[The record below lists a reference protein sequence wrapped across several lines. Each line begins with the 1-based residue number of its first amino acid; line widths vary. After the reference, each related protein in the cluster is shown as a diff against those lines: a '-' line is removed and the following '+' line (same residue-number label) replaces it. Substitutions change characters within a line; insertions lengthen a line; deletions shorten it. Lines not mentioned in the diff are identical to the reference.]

1 MTFNSS
7 IPHLRQCGNTKQ
19 LILHGKPY
27 LMLGGELQNSSLSSA
42 EYMSEIWPKMVAT
55 NVNTLLGSVS
65 WEMIEPE
72 EGKFDFKELDKVILD
87 ARKHG
92 LHLILLWFGSFKN
105 GESAYLGTLVTYFH
119 ILIGASL
126 GRSTYTPSW
135 VKTDPKRFPRA
146 ELRKAGGVIEIADVL
161 SLFHKQNVEADAKAF
176 QKLLAH
182 VKEIDEDHS
191 TVLMVQ
197 VENEVGLLFDSRDGS
212 EEANKVFSET
222 VPAELLQFLSN
233 DYDRLHADLKA
244 NLQTFVA
251 RSKPQSG
258 TWEGV
263 FGVGSRTDELF
274 MAYHYAHYV
283 NRVAAAGKSV
293 YTIPLYTNVWQN
305 YAGED
310 ADNDTPIVVGGGG
323 EPGDYPSGGATS
335 NVLDIWLRFAPDL
348 EFIAPDIYLNEY
360 TGLCAKYRHSGNTLF
375 IPEQRRDEYGVR
387 RIWIAYGTFQALLAS
402 PFGIDTLEP
411 EKNPYTK
418 HYGLLSQVSQ
428 IVLEAQSNPGS
439 SVGFCFDAMI
449 GDRDPSKPI
458 KQRFGDWDITV
469 ERSFVFGKPGTG
481 SGMVIHRGGASFL
494 LIGWGFQV
502 MGRSTKADTKFNGI
516 LRNEEK
522 IVDDVATGSL
532 RTLRTL
538 GGDETRSGANAMMP
552 NEDPDYGGFPI
563 AITIPARTG
572 IAEVEFYSF

>member
-1 MTFNSS
+1 M
-7 IPHLRQCGNTKQ
+7 
-19 LILHGKPY
+19 
-27 LMLGGELQNSSLSSA
+27 
-42 EYMSEIWPKMVAT
+42 
-55 NVNTLLGSVS
+55 
-65 WEMIEPE
+65 
-72 EGKFDFKELDKVILD
+72 
-87 ARKHG
+87 
-92 LHLILLWFGSFKN
+92 
-105 GESAYLGTLVTYFH
+105 TYFH
-119 ILIGASL
+119 VLIHPSL
-126 GRSTYTPSW
+126 GRSTYTPTW
-135 VKTDPKRFPRA
+135 VKTNPTRFPRA
-146 ELRKAGGVIEIADVL
+146 ELRNAGGVIEVADVL
-161 SLFHKQNVEADAKAF
+161 SLFHEQNVEADARAF

-182 VKEIDEDHS
+182 VKEVDEKHS

-212 EEANKVFSET
+212 AEANKVFSEP

-233 DYDRLHADLKA
+233 DYDQLHADLKS

-258 TWEGV
+258 TWEEV
-263 FGVGSRTDELF
+263 FGVSSRTDELF

-283 NRVAAAGKSV
+283 NHVAATGKSE
-293 YTIPLYTNVWQN
+293 YPLPLYTNVWQN

-310 ADNDTPIVVGGGG
+310 ADNGTPIVVGGGG
-323 EPGDYPSGGATS
+323 EPGENSHVRTACGTCTDILDRHLGDYPSGGATS

-348 EFIAPDIYLNEY
+348 DFIAPDIYLNEY
-360 TGLCAKYRHSGNTLF
+360 TGLCAKYRHRHNTLF

-411 EKNPYTK
+411 ESNPYTK

-428 IVLEAQSNPGS
+428 IVLEAQGNPGS
-439 SVGFCFDAMI
+439 SVGFCFDEMV

-458 KQRFGDWDITV
+458 KQRFSDWDITV

-481 SGMVIHRGGASFL
+481 SGIVVHRGGARFL

-502 MGRSTKADTKFNGI
+502 MGRSTKADTRFNGI
-516 LRNEEK
+516 LKNEEK
-522 IVDDVATGSL
+522 IVDDIATGRL

-563 AITIPARTG
+563 AITIPAKTG

>member
-1 MTFNSS
+1 MASS
-7 IPHLRQCGNTKQ
+7 THIPHLQQYENTKQ
-19 LILHGKPY
+19 LVVNGKPY

-42 EYMSEIWPKMVAT
+42 EFMSEVWPKMVAT

-72 EGKFDFKELDKVILD
+72 EGNFDFEELDKVILG
-87 ARKHG
+87 AREHG
-92 LHLILLWFGSFKN
+92 LHLVLLWFGSFKN
-105 GESAYLGTLVTYFH
+105 G
-119 ILIGASL
+119 
-126 GRSTYTPSW
+126 RSTYAPAW
-135 VKTDPKRFPRA
+135 VKTNPERFPRA
-146 ELRKAGGVIEIADVL
+146 ELRKAGGVMEVADVL
-161 SLFHKQNVEADAKAF
+161 SLFYEESVEADAKAF
-176 QKLLAH
+176 RKLLAH
-182 VKEIDEDHS
+182 IREVDEKHS

-212 EEANKVFSET
+212 AKANSVFAEPVPKDLLKFLEEE
-222 VPAELLQFLSN
+222 
-233 DYDRLHADLKA
+233 YDNLHADLKA
-244 NLQTFVA
+244 NLKTFVA
-251 RSKPQSG
+251 QSKPQSG
-258 TWEGV
+258 SWEEV
-263 FGVGSRTDELF
+263 FGKSNRTDELF

-283 NRVAAAGKSV
+283 DRVAAAGKAE
-293 YTIPLYTNVWQN
+293 YPIPLYTNVWQN

-310 ADNDTPIVVGGGG
+310 ADNETPTVVGGGG
-323 EPGDYPSGGATS
+323 QPGDYPSGGGTT
-335 NVLDIWLRFAPDL
+335 NVLDIWLRFAPNL

-360 TGLCAKYRHSGNTLF
+360 TTLCDKYRHGRNSLF

-411 EKNPYTK
+411 ESNPFTK
-418 HYGLLSQVSQ
+418 HYGLLAQVSQ
-428 IVLEAQSNPGS
+428 LVLDAQRKPGS
-439 SVGFCFDAMI
+439 SVGFCFDKI
-449 GDRDPSKPI
+449 SGDKDLSKPI
-458 KQRFGDWDITV
+458 RQRFGEWDITI
-469 ERSFVFGKPGTG
+469 ERAFVFGKPDTG
-481 SGMVIHRGGASFL
+481 SGMVIHCGGARFL

-502 MGRSTKADTKFNGI
+502 TGQSTKSGTRFNGI

-522 IVDDVATGSL
+522 VVEDVATGKL

-538 GGDETRSGANAMMP
+538 GGDETRSGASAVMP

>member
-1 MTFNSS
+1 
-7 IPHLRQCGNTKQ
+7 
-19 LILHGKPY
+19 
-27 LMLGGELQNSSLSSA
+27 
-42 EYMSEIWPKMVAT
+42 
-55 NVNTLLGSVS
+55 
-65 WEMIEPE
+65 
-72 EGKFDFKELDKVILD
+72 
-87 ARKHG
+87 
-92 LHLILLWFGSFKN
+92 
-105 GESAYLGTLVTYFH
+105 
-119 ILIGASL
+119 
-126 GRSTYTPSW
+126 

-161 SLFHKQNVEADAKAF
+161 SLFHKQSVEADAKAF
-176 QKLLAH
+176 RKLLAH
-182 VKEIDEDHS
+182 VKEVDEDYS

-212 EEANKVFSET
+212 AEANKVFSEA
-222 VPAELLQFLSN
+222 VPPELLRFLSN
-233 DYDRLHADLKA
+233 DYNQLHADLKA

-258 TWEGV
+258 TWEEV
-263 FGVGSRTDELF
+263 FGVSSRTDELF
-274 MAYHYAHYV
+274 MAYHYADYV
-283 NRVAAAGKSV
+283 NRIAAAGRSE
-293 YTIPLYTNVWQN
+293 YPLPLYTNVWQN

-310 ADNDTPIVVGGGG
+310 ADSDTPIVVGGGG

-335 NVLDIWLRFAPDL
+335 NVLDVWLQFAPDL
-348 EFIAPDIYLNEY
+348 DFIAPDIYLNEY
-360 TGLCAKYRHSGNTLF
+360 TGLCAKYRHRGNTLF
-375 IPEQRRDEYGVR
+375 IPEQRRDEYGAR

-411 EKNPYTK
+411 ESNPYTK

-428 IVLEAQSNPGS
+428 IVLDAQQNPGS
-439 SVGFCFDAMI
+439 SVGFCFDEMV

-458 KQRFGDWDITV
+458 KQRFGDWNITV

-481 SGMVIHRGGASFL
+481 SGMVIHRGGARFL

-502 MGRSTKADTKFNGI
+502 MGQSTKADTKFNGI
-516 LRNEEK
+516 LKNEEK
-522 IVDDVATGSL
+522 IVDDIATGRL

-572 IAEVEFYSF
+572 IAEVEFYAF

>member
-1 MTFNSS
+1 MTSNST
-7 IPHLRQCGNTKQ
+7 IPHLRQHENTKQ
-19 LILHGKPY
+19 LIVDGKPY

-65 WEMIEPE
+65 WEMVEPE
-72 EGKFDFKELDKVILD
+72 EGKFDFEELDKVILG
-87 ARKHG
+87 AREHG

-105 GESAYLGTLVTYFH
+105 G
-119 ILIGASL
+119 
-126 GRSTYTPSW
+126 RSTYTPSW
-135 VKTDPKRFPRA
+135 VKTNPKRFPRA
-146 ELRKAGGVIEIADVL
+146 ELRKAGGVIEVADVL
-161 SLFHKQNVEADAKAF
+161 SLFNEENVEADVKAF
-176 QKLLAH
+176 RKLLSH
-182 VKEIDEDHS
+182 LKEVDEKHS

-212 EEANKVFSET
+212 AEANRVFSEP
-222 VPAELLQFLSN
+222 VPAELLQFLSR
-233 DYDRLHADLKA
+233 DYDQLHPDLKA
-244 NLQTFVA
+244 NLKTFVA

-258 TWEGV
+258 TWEEV

-283 NRVAAAGKSV
+283 NRVAVAGKV
-293 YTIPLYTNVWQN
+293 EYPIPLYTNVWQN
-305 YAGED
+305 YAGDD

-323 EPGDYPSGGATS
+323 HPGDYPSGGGTV
-335 NVLDIWLRFAPDL
+335 NVLDIWLQFAPDL

-360 TGLCAKYRHSGNTLF
+360 TSLCGKYRHRGNTLF

-411 EKNPYTK
+411 ETNPYTK

-428 IVLEAQSNPGS
+428 IVLEAQRNPGS
-439 SVGFCFDAMI
+439 SVGFCFDEFT
-449 GDRDPSKPI
+449 GDKDPSKPI
-458 KQRFGDWDITV
+458 KQRFGDWDITI

-481 SGMVIHRGGASFL
+481 SGMVIYRGGARFL

-502 MGRSTKADTKFNGI
+502 MGQSTRADTKFNGI
-516 LRNEEK
+516 LKNEEK
-522 IVDDVATGSL
+522 VVEDIATGKL

>member
-1 MTFNSS
+1 
-7 IPHLRQCGNTKQ
+7 
-19 LILHGKPY
+19 
-27 LMLGGELQNSSLSSA
+27 
-42 EYMSEIWPKMVAT
+42 
-55 NVNTLLGSVS
+55 
-65 WEMIEPE
+65 MIE
-72 EGKFDFKELDKVILD
+72 V
-87 ARKHG
+87 
-92 LHLILLWFGSFKN
+92 
-105 GESAYLGTLVTYFH
+105 
-119 ILIGASL
+119 
-126 GRSTYTPSW
+126 
-135 VKTDPKRFPRA
+135 
-146 ELRKAGGVIEIADVL
+146 ADVL
-161 SLFHKQNVEADAKAF
+161 SLFHEENVEADAKAF
-176 QKLLAH
+176 RKLLSH
-182 VKEIDEDHS
+182 LREVDEKHS

-212 EEANKVFSET
+212 ADANRVFSEP
-222 VPAELLQFLSN
+222 VPAELLQFLSR
-233 DYDRLHADLKA
+233 DYDQLHADLKA
-244 NLQTFVA
+244 NLKTFVA

-258 TWEGV
+258 TWEEV

-283 NRVAAAGKSV
+283 NRVAAAGKAE
-293 YTIPLYTNVWQN
+293 YPIPLYTNVWQN
-305 YAGED
+305 YAGDD

-323 EPGDYPSGGATS
+323 HPGDYPSGGGTV
-335 NVLDIWLRFAPDL
+335 NVLDIWLQFAPDL

-360 TGLCAKYRHSGNTLF
+360 TSLCGKYRHRGNTLF

-411 EKNPYTK
+411 ATNPYTK

-428 IVLEAQSNPGS
+428 FVLEAQRNSGS
-439 SVGFCFDAMI
+439 SLGFCFDEVT
-449 GDRDPSKPI
+449 GDKDPSKPI
-458 KQRFGDWDITV
+458 KQRFGDWDITI
-469 ERSFVFGKPGTG
+469 ERSFVFGKPGAG
-481 SGMVIHRGGASFL
+481 SGMVIHRGGARFL

-502 MGRSTKADTKFNGI
+502 MGQSTKADTKFNGI
-516 LRNEEK
+516 LKNEEK
-522 IVDDVATGSL
+522 VVDDIATGKL